1 MQLVPCVINRGI
13 QLKSLLFLFVIGY
26 CDHHVENKHVK
37 RVSSLMPPPVYFSAT
52 GKYRPVN
59 KIMLFIITGY
69 ACAKVSISA
78 SSSLS
83 FARPGNPEANYFCA
97 QACTNRIFFVI
108 LGVLL
113 SNPKNFPP
121 P

>member
-1 MQLVPCVINRGI
+1 VSYEVKGKWLIDQSVARYYMHPDTYREP
-13 QLKSLLFLFVIGY
+13 
-26 CDHHVENKHVK
+26 VENKHVK

-108 LGVLL
+108 LTFLL